1 MSGMKAPAR
10 SAPARFKIPRHPS
23 LIRRHL
29 QARLKELAPQSPVLA
44 ASLVQVQR
52 RCGRPGCHCH
62 QGPGHPTYYLT
73 CKQQGKTRTVYV
85 PQDLLPEVQLWVTE
99 HHRLKQLTQ
108 HVSQLALA
116 QIRSHVTEQRRKAG
130 RS

>member
-1 MSGMKAPAR
+1 MRAGMAILY
-10 SAPARFKIPRHPS
+10 SYTICN
-23 LIRRHL
+23 L
-29 QARLKELAPQSPVLA
+29 QAEKHRHTPSQAHFFPTPRNLREDW
-44 ASLVQVQR
+44 
-52 RCGRPGCHCH
+52 
-62 QGPGHPTYYLT
+62 GHPTYYLT